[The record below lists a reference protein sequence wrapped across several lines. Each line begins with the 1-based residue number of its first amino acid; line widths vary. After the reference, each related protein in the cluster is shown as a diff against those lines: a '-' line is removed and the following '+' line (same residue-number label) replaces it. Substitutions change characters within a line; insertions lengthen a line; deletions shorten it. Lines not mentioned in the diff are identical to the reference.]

1 MATKWTLCLLALP
14 MLVIQTEAALSI
26 GAFADTNMADRIK
39 DLRSSIFVETAFLEA
54 QDLFDLQL
62 DC

>member
-1 MATKWTLCLLALP
+1 

-54 QDLFDLQL
+54 QDQTPTSSTQL

>member
-1 MATKWTLCLLALP
+1 

-26 GAFADTNMADRIK
+26 GAFADNNMADRIR

-54 QDLFDLQL
+54 DDPTHLFHPTRSL
-62 DC
+62 DYWINV